1 MTLETSKNLGGIGAL
16 LIVIGCLAMFGYG
29 YAGLL
34 GLIGIILLL
43 IGTKGMADYYK
54 ESGVFNNAL
63 YAFIVTIVGGV
74 VAVAVFIMGLLSSL
88 ASLGVTDWTEWAM
101 EIQQSATATD
111 WTAVWDLIWPIVTAG
126 VAALVVLFIAL
137 VVTAVLYRKSLVTL
151 AQKSGVKMF
160 ETAGLLMLIG
170 AVLTIII
177 IGFLLIWIAFIL
189 ITVAFFS
196 IRSAPPS
203 EPSTPPAPS

>member
-16 LIVIGCLAMFGYG
+16 LIVIGGLATFGYG

-34 GLIGIILLL
+34 GLIGLILLL

-63 YAFIVTIVGGV
+63 YAVIVSIVGGV
-74 VAVAVFIMGLLSSL
+74 VAVGVFIMGILASL
-88 ASLGVTDWTEWAM
+88 ASLGITDWTEWAM
-101 EIQQSATATD
+101 EIQQNATN
-111 WTAVWDLIWPIVTAG
+111 WTAVWDLIWPLITAA
-126 VAALVVLFIAL
+126 VAALIVLFVVVVIA
-137 VVTAVLYRKSLVTL
+137 AVLYRKSLTTL

-170 AVLTIII
+170 AVLTIIL
-177 IGFLLIWIAFIL
+177 IGFVLIWIAFIL

-196 IRSAPPS
+196 VRSTSAPP
-203 EPSTPPAPS
+203 PSTPPAPS

>member
-1 MTLETSKNLGGIGAL
+1 MALETSKNLGGIGAL
-16 LIVIGCLAMFGYG
+16 LIVIGGLATLGYG

-34 GLIGIILLL
+34 SLIGLILLL

-63 YAFIVTIVGGV
+63 YAVIVGIIGGV
-74 VAVAVFIMGLLSSL
+74 VATAVFIMGVISAV

-101 EIQQSATATD
+101 EIQQNATNF
-111 WTAVWDLIWPIVTAG
+111 TAVWDLIWPLITAA
-126 VAALVVLFIAL
+126 VAGLIVLFVVAVIA
-137 VVTAVLYRKSLVTL
+137 AIFYRKSLVTL

-196 IRSAPPS
+196 IRSAPPP
-203 EPSTPPAPS
+203 EPSPPPAPS